1 MPWEYLSTKPLDA
14 RFLFV
19 AGYLQH
25 RHLIEGKRL
34 VDLNCGTARLLRYIP
49 HTFARYLANDIHQQP
64 ESVNSNLE
72 FFPVADFEMVDRLG
86 DEDVDVLML
95 FGIADARLCGS
106 SWESRTS
113 VDSFL
118 SLVQRHHPATLI
130 IEGSLEY
137 DRNFGAIGE
146 ILSQLDP
153 YQVDH
158 DVTVGTT
165 GHGGHGTRRI
175 LALTPRAR
183 PYNAHRRLSESI
195 HDYYLRRSIE
205 CVSEF
210 KKPRVLKTDACN
222 ESHDTLPIPGGI
234 ALNLPKEAEVM
245 VMEWDETV
253 IAAARSAHS
262 ELDLRQGDIRTLAGL
277 PSGAFDVVL
286 DLSTLDHIQPR
297 DVPRALASYRRV
309 LRENGIL
316 LLVFWASVDAHVVA
330 EGDTGEWSHGR
341 QYYFAVDLVRS
352 TLAALQFELISEDH
366 VYVSGSQILDCIK
379 CRVSSRT

>member
-25 RHLIEGKRL
+25 RDLIKGKRL
-34 VDLNCGTARLLRYIP
+34 VDLNCGTARLLHYIP
-49 HTFARYLANDIHQQP
+49 HTFASYVANDIHQQP
-64 ESVNSNLE
+64 ERFEPNLD
-72 FFPVADFEMVDRLG
+72 FFSLADFEMVDRLRN
-86 DEDVDVLML
+86 EDLDVLML
-95 FGIADARLCGS
+95 FGTADARLCGS

-118 SLVQRHHPATLI
+118 SLVRHHSPGTLI

-137 DRNFGAIGE
+137 DRNFGAIGALLRE
-146 ILSQLDP
+146 LDP
-153 YQVDH
+153 YEVEH
-158 DVTVGTT
+158 DVTINAAGQ
-165 GHGGHGTRRI
+165 GGHGTRRI

-183 PYNAHRRLSESI
+183 PYNAHRRLNESI
-195 HDYYLRRSIE
+195 HEYYLRRSIE

-222 ESHDTLPIPGGI
+222 ESHDNLPIPGGI
-234 ALNLPKEAEVM
+234 ALNLPQEATVT
-245 VMEWDETV
+245 VLEWDAAV
-253 IAAARSAHS
+253 IAAARSAHPG
-262 ELDLRQGDIRTLAGL
+262 LDLRQGDIRTLADL
-277 PSGAFDVVL
+277 SSGAFDVVL

-316 LLVFWASVDAHVVA
+316 LLVFWASVDAQVIA
-330 EGDTGEWSHGR
+330 EGDAGEWSHGR
-341 QYYFAVDLVRS
+341 QYFFEVDFVRS
-352 TLAALQFELISEDH
+352 TLAALHFELISEDH
-366 VYVSGSQILDCIK
+366 VYVSGSEILDCIK
-379 CRVSSRT
+379 CRASSRT